1 MNRTTDGEGRMS
13 NRPRPCEGTRAATP
27 GGKQKEPF
35 ASLFK
40 GDVKRAL
47 KALPYR
53 TPSVLKGCYRIA
65 KIEEHAIRRQSLAQ
79 R

>member
-1 MNRTTDGEGRMS
+1 MAKEGCRI
-13 NRPRPCEGTRAATP
+13 ALDHVKA
-27 GGKQKEPF
+27 

-53 TPSVLKGCYRIA
+53 TPSFLKGCYRIA